1 MLYKTGIE
9 YAYSHDVL
17 KITGGAPHAAD
28 LNGYG
33 DHRMVMSAAV
43 NLSVCGGSV
52 TDGEAVAKSYASF
65 FEDFKK
71 VGGNYGV

>member
-1 MLYKTGIE
+1 
-9 YAYSHDVL
+9 
-17 KITGGAPHAAD
+17 
-28 LNGYG
+28 
-33 DHRMVMSAAV
+33 MVMSAAV